1 MGFKLS
7 AGLGLALLLLAGSFK
22 MYYDKTQAEIESFH
36 LQLERSI
43 QNQKMLEG
51 TIEQQNE
58 NLKQTVENH
67 ELMISQVERLQKENM
82 MAQNE
87 VTDIRKKFSR
97 HSMDVLSI
105 RKPKLIENII
115 NRGTKSVLNDLKV
128 ITDETQFDEDII
140 IPIKLI
146 KIKKEEKNQI
156 LFLYLVKLI

>member
-7 AGLGLALLLLAGSFK
+7 IGLGIALVFLAGAFK
-22 MYYDKTQAEIESFH
+22 LYYDKSQAELDSF
-36 LQLERSI
+36 QIRLEQSI
-43 QNQKMLEG
+43 QNQKTLEG
-51 TIEQQNE
+51 TIKEQNN
-58 NLKQTVENH
+58 NLKQTIENH
-67 ELMISQVERLQKENM
+67 NLMIAQVERLQRENM
-82 MAQNE
+82 VAQNE

-140 IPIKLI
+140 IS
-146 KIKKEEKNQI
+146 NSTSS
-156 LFLYLVKLI
+156 

>member
-1 MGFKLS
+1 MWQIS
-7 AGLGLALLLLAGSFK
+7 AGLGLGLLLLAGSFK

-58 NLKQTVENH
+58 NLKNTVENH

-115 NRGTKSVLNDLKV
+115 NRGTKSVLNDLKT
-128 ITDETQFDEDII
+128 ITDETQFDESTI
-140 IPIKLI
+140 IPSSTSS
-146 KIKKEEKNQI
+146 
-156 LFLYLVKLI
+156 

>member
-1 MGFKLS
+1 MWQIS
-7 AGLGLALLLLAGSFK
+7 AGLGLGLLLLAGSFK

-58 NLKQTVENH
+58 NLKETIQNH

-128 ITDETQFDEDII
+128 ITDEAQFDEDII
-140 IPIKLI
+140 IS
-146 KIKKEEKNQI
+146 NSTSS
-156 LFLYLVKLI
+156 